1 MDTNIPIVWTTND
14 AGAVSAPYV
23 AIPMVTSCGLLPTRD
38 WSISVG
44 ASGRL
49 GLIQWGPSMSQIYVR
64 WHSFDVPLSAPVA
77 VSMAVMVAVLFAAGI
92 AGLRRL
98 AR

>member
-1 MDTNIPIVWTTND
+1 
-14 AGAVSAPYV
+14 
-23 AIPMVTSCGLLPTRD
+23 
-38 WSISVG
+38 
-44 ASGRL
+44 
-49 GLIQWGPSMSQIYVR
+49 MSQIYVR